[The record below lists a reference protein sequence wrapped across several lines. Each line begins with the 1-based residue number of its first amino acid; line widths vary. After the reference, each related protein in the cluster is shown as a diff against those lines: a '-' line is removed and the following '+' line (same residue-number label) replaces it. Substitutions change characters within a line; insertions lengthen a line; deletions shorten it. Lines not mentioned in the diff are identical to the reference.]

1 MRTYSF
7 GMLVMLFV
15 FIMASVAVGNSP
27 VSADPCNIQPNS
39 LAYITPNYNY
49 YTSGV
54 IVPVSATC
62 SFVGGQLYAVGT
74 AIDTSTNARVGTAPV
89 GRLYSAIGTNIYAGQ
104 LMFSLPPQVT
114 GHALQISIS
123 IYSEVYG
130 VYNGYGSA
138 PPLTTSV
145 QTVQV
150 NSNSYYNSNYPNC
163 NYNGYYYNGNCGFN
177 SPGNNF
183 MSNNNLAKCPSPGNN
198 NQVECVGYLYQD
210 PNSCVVLVIPVYSSV
225 GLLSYQYYTLQQLP
239 SSYPSIGTWV
249 SVAGQLNQGNNFS
262 STGAACPGN
271 YINVATITS

>member
-150 NSNSYYNSNYPNC
+150 NSNSYYNNYPATATTTS
-163 NYNGYYYNGNCGFN
+163 NCGFN

-183 MSNNNLAKCPSPGNN
+183 MSNNNLANVLH
-198 NQVECVGYLYQD
+198 QVTTTKWNVSD
-210 PNSCVVLVIPVYSSV
+210 T
-225 GLLSYQYYTLQQLP
+225 YTRIQ
-239 SSYPSIGTWV
+239 IHVW
-249 SVAGQLNQGNNFS
+249 FS
-262 STGAACPGN
+262 
-271 YINVATITS
+271 